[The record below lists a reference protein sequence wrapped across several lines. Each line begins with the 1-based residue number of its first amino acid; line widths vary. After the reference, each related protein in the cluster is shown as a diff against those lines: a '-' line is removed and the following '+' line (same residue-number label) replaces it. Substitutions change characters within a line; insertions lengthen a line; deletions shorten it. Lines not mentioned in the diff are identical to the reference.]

1 MKMYIDLFFIFNF
14 IIDFII
20 TLSVS
25 IILKRKSSYIRIIL
39 SSLLGGLS
47 SLLLFTSL
55 NKILIEIISIIL
67 MVVISFGYKGI
78 RYVIK
83 NILYMYILSTLLGG
97 IIYLFNIK
105 VSNNVFFS
113 YLIII
118 IIAIEVMVLYIKEN
132 KKMKNIYNNYYKVD
146 IYFKSNDKLSLIGF
160 VDTGN
165 NLYDPYKKRPIILI
179 SNKYYRNDNFILVP
193 YHTLSG
199 NGLLKCI
206 KPDIIFIEGIGYKG
220 NVLVGFS
227 DSPNLIDGIDV
238 ILHKD
243 VMKG

>member
-1 MKMYIDLFFIFNF
+1 MYMEKKMDSGN
-14 IIDFII
+14 II
-20 TLSVS
+20 
-25 IILKRKSSYIRIIL
+25 KQEK
-39 SSLLGGLS
+39 
-47 SLLLFTSL
+47 
-55 NKILIEIISIIL
+55 IEIKDDDNFETIH
-67 MVVISFGYKGI
+67 
-78 RYVIK
+78 
-83 NILYMYILSTLLGG
+83 
-97 IIYLFNIK
+97 
-105 VSNNVFFS
+105 
-113 YLIII
+113 
-118 IIAIEVMVLYIKEN
+118 
-132 KKMKNIYNNYYKVD
+132 
-146 IYFKSNDKLSLIGF
+146 DKLSLIGF
-160 VDTGN
+160 IDTGN